1 MHLLRICCKVN
12 VVVQELVAKAG
23 GQPVVSSLQDLY
35 DAMYPYRATPWALQ
49 DIGHK
54 GPSAWRAVA
63 ALAVRAPHHLPAAIR
78 SQVSYH
84 ATYVPNGTPC
94 LFLAGQL
101 AVSS

>member
-1 MHLLRICCKVN
+1 M
-12 VVVQELVAKAG
+12 VQELVAKAG
-23 GQPVVSSLQDLY
+23 GQLVVSSLQDLY

-54 GPSAWRAVA
+54 APSAWRAVA